1 MSAQTH
7 ETERLLR
14 RIRELEI
21 EYEAQERLKENTHM
35 ELVKKLEAA
44 QMRIQELESQVL
56 ASKRPDNSS
65 VEKTD
70 Q

>member
-1 MSAQTH
+1 
-7 ETERLLR
+7 
-14 RIRELEI
+14 
-21 EYEAQERLKENTHM
+21 M